1 MFGYCFIKV
10 IDYMLVFVM
19 IRVCMFGKYSMKNMV
34 GGLRW
39 ILIYTVYLVMCRFPL
54 GFLI

>member
-39 ILIYTVYLVMCRFPL
+39 ILYTVYLVMCRFPL